1 MMRRPAIQLLLLILV
16 LMLSTA
22 ACRRGERARED
33 RPGLRPQP
41 TAEAMQPVPPAD
53 ERSPEGEA
61 EEEAPTAEQPAPG
74 LEPDTAV
81 VQVEMLQEQGGRVS
95 WSSVHD
101 LIALDMESPSGF
113 FDVYTMRPDGSEL
126 ACLTCERQ
134 AGLPAEGQIG
144 QPGWHPSGEFLV
156 IQAQNPELEGIRR
169 LPFGLDRTI
178 LGPGAGINNNLWILT
193 ADGSQAWQLTDVESL
208 KGVLHPHFSPDGNR
222 LLWGQVIGEQL
233 DRIGHWAIMLA
244 DFSFEG
250 GTPSLSNIQQMQP
263 GGLQLYEVHGFS
275 PDGRLILYSGIPQG
289 GYYYDMEVYL
299 MELESQQVTRLTDND
314 EWDEHAH
321 FTPDGSRIVWTSSA
335 GIPQR
340 KGRTRPFLDYWIMNL
355 DGSGKQRLT
364 YFNDPESPEYIPG
377 GVGPADFDWGP
388 DGQTIAAYIVRGRGA
403 QEASNHTLLIQLDL
417 PSSTP

>member
-1 MMRRPAIQLLLLILV
+1 MRLPLVRLLLMLV
-16 LMLSTA
+16 LISVVTA
-22 ACRRGERARED
+22 SCRRDGRGRED
-33 RPGLRPQP
+33 GPGLRPQP
-41 TAEAMQPVPPAD
+41 TAETTQPAPPVD
-53 ERSPEGEA
+53 EPAPEGEV
-61 EEEAPTAEQPAPG
+61 EEESPTVEQPTPG

-95 WSSVHD
+95 WSPVHD

-126 ACLTCERQ
+126 TCLTCERQ

-156 IQAQNPELEGIRR
+156 IQAQNPALEGIRR

-178 LGPGAGINNNLWILT
+178 LGPGAGINNNLWIIT

-222 LLWGQVIGEQL
+222 LLWGQVIGDQL
-233 DRIGHWAIMLA
+233 DGMGHWAITLA
-244 DFSFEG
+244 DFSVEG
-250 GTPSLSNIQQMQP
+250 GMPRLSNIQQMQP
-263 GGLQLYEVHGFS
+263 GELQLYETHGFS
-275 PDGRLILYSGIPQG
+275 PDGRLILYSGAPPG
-289 GYYYDMEVYL
+289 GNYYDLEIYL
-299 MELESQQVTRLTDND
+299 MDLESQQVTQLTDND

-335 GIPQR
+335 DIPQR

-364 YFNDPESPEYIPG
+364 YFNDPGSPEHIPG
-377 GVGPADFDWGP
+377 GVAPADFDWAP
-388 DGQTIAAYIVRGRGA
+388 DGRTIAAYIVRGRGA
-403 QEASNHTLLIQLDL
+403 QEANNPTVLIELEV